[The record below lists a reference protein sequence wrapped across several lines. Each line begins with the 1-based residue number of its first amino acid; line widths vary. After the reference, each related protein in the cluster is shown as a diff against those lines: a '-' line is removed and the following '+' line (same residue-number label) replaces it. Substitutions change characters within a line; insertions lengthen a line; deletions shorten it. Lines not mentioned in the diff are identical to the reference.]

1 MRLLALF
8 LKELRTFFASPLV
21 YIVASVFLALS
32 GWYFYT
38 DLDALI
44 TFGFGESIVEHL
56 WQRLFNDIVR
66 ILITVVPLI
75 TMRVYA
81 EEKSLGTIELLY
93 TAPVRDI
100 EILLS
105 KYLACMAVFIV
116 IAGSTALYPY
126 LIYRIAPFD
135 SSQLWSVALGCLLL
149 ISAMVMVGIF
159 ISSLTEAQLIAAMFT
174 YGAVLLLWNLNW
186 NEAAIPDNWEGIV
199 AQLCAFDHFEP
210 FARGVIDLKD
220 VLYFVSITVFMGY
233 LTMRSMESREW
244 RGRR

>member
-1 MRLLALF
+1 MRFLALF

-21 YIVASVFLALS
+21 YIVSAVFLALS

-44 TFGFGESIVEHL
+44 TFGFGESIVDHL
-56 WQRLFNDIVR
+56 WQRLYNDIVR

-105 KYLACMAVFIV
+105 KYLACMTVFAM

-126 LIYRIAPFD
+126 LIYRVSPFD
-135 SSQLWSVALGCLLL
+135 YSQLWSVYLGGFLLL
-149 ISAMVMVGIF
+149 SAMVMVGIF

-174 YGAVLLLWNLNW
+174 YGAILLLWNLNW
-186 NEAAIPDNWEGIV
+186 NEAALPDSWG
-199 AQLCAFDHFEP
+199 FEP
-210 FARGVIDLKD
+210 FARGVVDMRH
-220 VLYFVSITVFMGY
+220 VAYFVSLSVFMGY

>member
-1 MRLLALF
+1 MRFLALF

-21 YIVASVFLALS
+21 YIVSAVFLALS

-44 TFGFGESIVEHL
+44 TFGFGESIVDHL
-56 WQRLFNDIVR
+56 WQRLYNDIVR

-105 KYLACMAVFIV
+105 KYLACMTVFAM

-126 LIYRIAPFD
+126 LIYRVSPFD
-135 SSQLWSVALGCLLL
+135 YSQLWSVYLGGFLLL
-149 ISAMVMVGIF
+149 SAMVMVGIF

-174 YGAVLLLWNLNW
+174 YGAILLLWNLNW
-186 NEAAIPDNWEGIV
+186 NEAAIPDSWGGIV

-210 FARGVIDLKD
+210 FARGVVDMRH
-220 VLYFVSITVFMGY
+220 VAYFVSLSVFMGY